1 MLPFLGEAT
10 SEWLSILVVIV
21 VVFVAVPTA
30 GMYREAR
37 DHSGQPY
44 AWTAGMCV
52 ASVGVP
58 VFGSLLVWL
67 LYTSVEVGR

>member
-1 MLPFLGEAT
+1 MFPFLGEAAG
-10 SEWLSILVVIV
+10 EWLSILVVVV
-21 VVFVAVPTA
+21 VVFVAVLTVE
-30 GMYREAR
+30 MYREAR
-37 DHSGQPY
+37 DHSCQPY